1 MSEADLKAQIEAIK
15 LTTKTAK
22 LRKLIPSIEAKL
34 AEGVRAAE
42 IVETLRK
49 GGLDLTMGTFRNY
62 LHQYRVKHRKTVG
75 QQAKPIGPRAADRPA
90 SSQLDESVSY
100 DTDSLGTP
108 TPRGPISMQ
117 ELDRLMKPDPAEQAE
132 KLARYERL
140 GKQQRR
146 NHRT

>member
-1 MSEADLKAQIEAIK
+1 MSEADLKAEIEAIK
-15 LTTKTAK
+15 LTTKAAK

-34 AEGVRAAE
+34 AEGARAAE

-62 LHQYRVKHRKTVG
+62 LHQYRVKHRQTVE
-75 QQAKPIGPRAADRPA
+75 QQKPIGPRPADRPA

-100 DTDSLGTP
+100 DTDSSGTP

-117 ELDRLMKPDPAEQAE
+117 ELDRLMNPDPAEQAE
-132 KLARYERL
+132 KMARYERL
-140 GKQQRR
+140 GKQKRR

>member
-1 MSEADLKAQIEAIK
+1 MNEADLKAQIEAIK
-15 LTTKTAK
+15 LTTKAAK

-34 AEGVRAAE
+34 ADGVRAAE

-62 LHQYRVKHRKTVG
+62 LHQYRVMQRKTVG
-75 QQAKPIGPRAADRPA
+75 QQQKPIGPRPADRPA

-100 DTDSLGTP
+100 DTDSSGTP
-108 TPRGPISMQ
+108 TPRAPISMQ
-117 ELDRLMKPDPAEQAE
+117 ELDRLMNPDPAEQAE